1 MSVLRAEYE
10 NGSRAFVEQIDWL
23 RSRGYIGIR
32 RAKGDGDCFYRS
44 LGFAYVER
52 ILHASDKE
60 IAVASALSTL
70 ESSISLLEYAGFE
83 KLVYEDFYDVFASLV
98 NQVVVPEQNGTVLT
112 TNTLIE
118 AFQSPEVSNS
128 IVVFLRLLTSAQIR
142 IKPDDY
148 APFLFHPES
157 EEPMD
162 TQGFCEN
169 FVEAVGKEADHVQ
182 MTALSLALKIN
193 VSVAYLDGRSP
204 SGKVEFVEFHHAE
217 SQGDGVE
224 PITLLYRPG
233 HYDILDKRNAETN

>member
-1 MSVLRAEYE
+1 MSAPRYYLPDP
-10 NGSRAFVEQIDWL
+10 SRILNELSMPA
-23 RSRGYIGIR
+23 
-32 RAKGDGDCFYRS
+32 A

-52 ILHASDKE
+52 ILQASDKE

-70 ESSISLLEYAGFE
+70 ESSISLLEYAEFE

-98 NQVVVPEQNGTVLT
+98 NQVVVPEHNGTVLT

-118 AFQSPEVSNS
+118 AFQSPEGDRAVLYRAQSLNALPYLIVSNS

-169 FVEAVGKEADHVQ
+169 FVEAVGKEA
-182 MTALSLALKIN
+182 
-193 VSVAYLDGRSP
+193 G
-204 SGKVEFVEFHHAE
+204 
-217 SQGDGVE
+217 
-224 PITLLYRPG
+224 
-233 HYDILDKRNAETN
+233 